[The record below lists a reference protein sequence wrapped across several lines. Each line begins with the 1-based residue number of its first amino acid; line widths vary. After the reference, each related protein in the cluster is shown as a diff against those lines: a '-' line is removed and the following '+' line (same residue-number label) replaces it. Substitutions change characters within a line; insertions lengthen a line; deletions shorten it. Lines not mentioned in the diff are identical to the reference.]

1 MKHSEKEIADIFEKK
16 HKMFRELSVKLN
28 PLGKKMIFSCE
39 IPGDVEAFINYPCNS
54 DRESYP
60 VVFNLHGG
68 AFADGDAVTMDS
80 FCQMLADRMGVM
92 VVNLNYKLFPEVK
105 YPYPVDETVALLQ
118 YIRNHADS
126 LKADVTGIGVCG
138 FSAGA
143 SIAFGAEV
151 QLLEKE
157 EKGFDFLIGAYPMT
171 SGRLEDV
178 DKDSPYQATDE
189 ILTDAM
195 LYAMDGLEDSP
206 VCSCLLAEDDILQ
219 KFPPTII
226 FTCGKDSLGPMG
238 RSFSGRLAENG
249 VTVISKCYNDAL
261 HGFVEVNRPDFIFP
275 DDRKNDIQ
283 ERYTKDAENFICIG
297 MDMLKKM
304 SVK

>member
-1 MKHSEKEIADIFEKK
+1 MKHSEKEITDIFEKR
-16 HKMFRELSVKLN
+16 HSMFKELSAKLN
-28 PLGKKMIFSCE
+28 PSGKKMIFSCAN
-39 IPGDVEAFINYPCNS
+39 PGNVEAFINYPVE
-54 DRESYP
+54 DERQSYP

-68 AFADGDAVTMDS
+68 AFADGDAVTLDS

-105 YPYPVDETVALLQ
+105 YPYPVEETVAVLQ
-118 YIRNHADS
+118 YIRNNAEL
-126 LKADVTGIGVCG
+126 LKADKSEIGACG

-151 QLLEKE
+151 QLLEKK

-171 SGRLEDV
+171 SGRMEDV
-178 DKDSPYQATDE
+178 DENSPFQATDE

-195 LYAMDGLEDSP
+195 LYAMNGVEDSP
-206 VCSCLLAEDDILQ
+206 VCSCLLAEDDILR
-219 KFPPTII
+219 KFPPTIL

-238 RSFSGRLAENG
+238 RSFAGKLAENG
-249 VTVISKCYNDAL
+249 VTVISKCFPDAL

-275 DDRKNDIQ
+275 DDRKNDVQ
-283 ERYTKDAENFICIG
+283 EKYTKDAENFICMG
-297 MDMLKKM
+297 MDLLKKM
-304 SVK
+304 SDK